1 MPYHL
6 SPPASRHLLLCPAVG
21 CLLPASPHVGAP
33 AATTAAALVPLLQ
46 LVTLLALLQAVQ
58 QVVQHCF
65 GPAGRSALLV

>member
-1 MPYHL
+1 MAFLY
-6 SPPASRHLLLCPAVG
+6 LLCSAVVS
-21 CLLPASPHVGAP
+21 LLAASPHFGAP
-33 AATTAAALVPLLQ
+33 AAATARLGATTAAALLPLLQ